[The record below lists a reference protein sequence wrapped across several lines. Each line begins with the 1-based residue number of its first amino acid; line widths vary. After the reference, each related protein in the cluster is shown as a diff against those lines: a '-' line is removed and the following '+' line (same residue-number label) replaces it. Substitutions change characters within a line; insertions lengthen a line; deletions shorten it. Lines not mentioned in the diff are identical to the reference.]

1 MKWSLRHVHNN
12 HNNQLNNKSMDLTR
26 RTLSENSSMAEEPKM
41 RTAYAEQ
48 KLFVNFTFFY
58 ITEKLSKNF

>member
-1 MKWSLRHVHNN
+1 MSNEDNN
-12 HNNQLNNKSMDLTR
+12 NNKLNNKSMDLTR

-48 KLFVNFTFFY
+48 KLFV
-58 ITEKLSKNF
+58 I